1 MRPADGIEQSCRRI
15 TPPAHPPY
23 WLGKSVICAF
33 WRLRPL
39 PSHWVAAQFSERKL
53 RRTLASKW
61 SASRTA
67 CLCVLLVKILSE
79 DGYRCAPP
87 ILRLGA
93 AFMAITTRPVAKHDL
108 KLICE
113 HRERMF
119 AESGRTREAL
129 RPMTVAFEQWLS
141 PRLEDGSYFGW
152 MLEDAGVVIAGL
164 GMMVIDWP
172 PHPSHP
178 ADHRRA
184 YILNVFVEP
193 EHRRK
198 GLAKRLM
205 ALAEE
210 RARELGICY
219 AILHS
224 TRQGRPLYESL
235 GWGPTSEMAIR
246 WE

>member
-1 MRPADGIEQSCRRI
+1 
-15 TPPAHPPY
+15 
-23 WLGKSVICAF
+23 
-33 WRLRPL
+33 
-39 PSHWVAAQFSERKL
+39 
-53 RRTLASKW
+53 
-61 SASRTA
+61 
-67 CLCVLLVKILSE
+67 
-79 DGYRCAPP
+79 
-87 ILRLGA
+87 
-93 AFMAITTRPVAKHDL
+93 MAITTRPVAEHDL

-119 AESGRTREAL
+119 AESGRTRESL
-129 RPMTVAFEQWLS
+129 RPMTAAFEQWLS

-193 EHRRK
+193 EHRRR
-198 GLAKRLM
+198 GLAKQLM

-210 RARELGICY
+210 RAHELGVCY

-224 TRQGRPLYESL
+224 TRQGRQLYESL

-246 WE
+246 GNSGKAALDCELLCFGESP

>member
-1 MRPADGIEQSCRRI
+1 
-15 TPPAHPPY
+15 
-23 WLGKSVICAF
+23 
-33 WRLRPL
+33 
-39 PSHWVAAQFSERKL
+39 
-53 RRTLASKW
+53 
-61 SASRTA
+61 
-67 CLCVLLVKILSE
+67 
-79 DGYRCAPP
+79 
-87 ILRLGA
+87 
-93 AFMAITTRPVAKHDL
+93 
-108 KLICE
+108 
-113 HRERMF
+113 MF
-119 AESGRTREAL
+119 AESGRTRESL
-129 RPMTVAFEQWLS
+129 RPMTAAFEQWLA
-141 PRLEDGSYFGW
+141 PRLADGSYFGW

-193 EHRRK
+193 GHRRK

-205 ALAEE
+205 ALAEA

-235 GWGPTSEMAIR
+235 GWGATSEMAIR

>member
-1 MRPADGIEQSCRRI
+1 MIP
-15 TPPAHPPY
+15 
-23 WLGKSVICAF
+23 
-33 WRLRPL
+33 
-39 PSHWVAAQFSERKL
+39 
-53 RRTLASKW
+53 
-61 SASRTA
+61 TA
-67 CLCVLLVKILSE
+67 
-79 DGYRCAPP
+79 
-87 ILRLGA
+87 
-93 AFMAITTRPVAKHDL
+93 RPVAEHDL

-119 AESGRTREAL
+119 AESGRTRESL
-129 RPMTVAFEQWLS
+129 RPMTAAFERWLA
-141 PRLEDGSYFGW
+141 PRLADGSYFGW

-164 GMMVIDWP
+164 GMMIIDWP

-205 ALAEE
+205 ALAEA
-210 RARELGICY
+210 RAGELGVCY

-224 TRQGRPLYESL
+224 TRKGRPLYESL

>member
-1 MRPADGIEQSCRRI
+1 
-15 TPPAHPPY
+15 
-23 WLGKSVICAF
+23 
-33 WRLRPL
+33 
-39 PSHWVAAQFSERKL
+39 
-53 RRTLASKW
+53 
-61 SASRTA
+61 
-67 CLCVLLVKILSE
+67 
-79 DGYRCAPP
+79 
-87 ILRLGA
+87 
-93 AFMAITTRPVAKHDL
+93 
-108 KLICE
+108 
-113 HRERMF
+113 
-119 AESGRTREAL
+119 
-129 RPMTVAFEQWLS
+129 
-141 PRLEDGSYFGW
+141 
-152 MLEDAGVVIAGL
+152 MLEDAGL

-205 ALAEE
+205 ALAEA
-210 RARELGICY
+210 RARELGVCH

-224 TRQGRPLYESL
+224 TRQGCPLYESL

>member
-1 MRPADGIEQSCRRI
+1 M
-15 TPPAHPPY
+15 
-23 WLGKSVICAF
+23 
-33 WRLRPL
+33 RLRMV
-39 PSHWVAAQFSERKL
+39 PSGFAFVS
-53 RRTLASKW
+53 
-61 SASRTA
+61 
-67 CLCVLLVKILSE
+67 
-79 DGYRCAPP
+79 P
-87 ILRLGA
+87 ILDALGTA
-93 AFMAITTRPVAKHDL
+93 LMAITARPVAKHDL
-108 KLICE
+108 NLICE

-119 AESGRTREAL
+119 AESGRAREAL
-129 RPMTVAFEQWLS
+129 RPMTSAFEQWLS

-152 MLEDAGVVIAGL
+152 MLEDAGVVVAGL

-205 ALAEE
+205 VLAEE
-210 RARELGICY
+210 RARELGVRY

-224 TRQGRPLYESL
+224 TRGEAALRRPRLGADERDGDPLGIGESSVTVRRMGRAKRNPSPLLTEHRLMGIASL
-235 GWGPTSEMAIR
+235 HPSYGLPPQRHPIDRGRTGCREQPVR
-246 WE
+246 LH

>member
-1 MRPADGIEQSCRRI
+1 
-15 TPPAHPPY
+15 
-23 WLGKSVICAF
+23 
-33 WRLRPL
+33 
-39 PSHWVAAQFSERKL
+39 
-53 RRTLASKW
+53 
-61 SASRTA
+61 
-67 CLCVLLVKILSE
+67 
-79 DGYRCAPP
+79 
-87 ILRLGA
+87 
-93 AFMAITTRPVAKHDL
+93 MAITARPAAIDDL

-119 AESGRTREAL
+119 AESGRTRESL
-129 RPMTVAFEQWLS
+129 RPMTAAFEQWLM
-141 PRLEDGSYFGW
+141 PRLGDGSYFGW
-152 MLEDAGVVIAGL
+152 MLEEAGVVVAGL

-172 PHPSHP
+172 PHPSHS

-193 EHRRK
+193 AHRRQ

-205 ALAEE
+205 ALAEA
-210 RARELGICY
+210 RGRELGVSY

-224 TRQGRPLYESL
+224 TRQGRALYESL

>member
-1 MRPADGIEQSCRRI
+1 M
-15 TPPAHPPY
+15 
-23 WLGKSVICAF
+23 AF
-33 WRLRPL
+33 
-39 PSHWVAAQFSERKL
+39 
-53 RRTLASKW
+53 
-61 SASRTA
+61 TA
-67 CLCVLLVKILSE
+67 
-79 DGYRCAPP
+79 
-87 ILRLGA
+87 
-93 AFMAITTRPVAKHDL
+93 RPVTAHDL
-108 KLICE
+108 KLICD

-129 RPMTVAFEQWLS
+129 QPMTAAFEQWLA
-141 PRLEDGSYFGW
+141 PRLKDGSYFGW
-152 MLEDAGVVIAGL
+152 MLEDAGVVIAGV

-205 ALAEE
+205 ALAEAT
-210 RARELGICY
+210 ARELGVCY

>member
-1 MRPADGIEQSCRRI
+1 M
-15 TPPAHPPY
+15 
-23 WLGKSVICAF
+23 
-33 WRLRPL
+33 
-39 PSHWVAAQFSERKL
+39 
-53 RRTLASKW
+53 
-61 SASRTA
+61 TA
-67 CLCVLLVKILSE
+67 
-79 DGYRCAPP
+79 
-87 ILRLGA
+87 
-93 AFMAITTRPVAKHDL
+93 
-108 KLICE
+108 
-113 HRERMF
+113 
-119 AESGRTREAL
+119 
-129 RPMTVAFEQWLS
+129 AFEQWLS

-184 YILNVFVEP
+184 YILNVFAEP

-205 ALAEE
+205 ALAEA

>member
-1 MRPADGIEQSCRRI
+1 
-15 TPPAHPPY
+15 
-23 WLGKSVICAF
+23 
-33 WRLRPL
+33 
-39 PSHWVAAQFSERKL
+39 
-53 RRTLASKW
+53 
-61 SASRTA
+61 
-67 CLCVLLVKILSE
+67 
-79 DGYRCAPP
+79 
-87 ILRLGA
+87 
-93 AFMAITTRPVAKHDL
+93 MAITARPAAAHDL

-119 AESGRTREAL
+119 AESGRTRESL
-129 RPMTVAFEQWLS
+129 RPMTAAFEQWLS

-205 ALAEE
+205 ALAEA
-210 RARELGICY
+210 RARELGVRY

-235 GWGPTSEMAIR
+235 GWASTSEMAIC

>member
-1 MRPADGIEQSCRRI
+1 MAIIARP
-15 TPPAHPPY
+15 
-23 WLGKSVICAF
+23 
-33 WRLRPL
+33 
-39 PSHWVAAQFSERKL
+39 VAAQ
-53 RRTLASKW
+53 
-61 SASRTA
+61 
-67 CLCVLLVKILSE
+67 
-79 DGYRCAPP
+79 
-87 ILRLGA
+87 
-93 AFMAITTRPVAKHDL
+93 DL

-119 AESGRTREAL
+119 AESGRTRESL
-129 RPMTVAFEQWLS
+129 RPMTAAFERWLV
-141 PRLEDGSYFGW
+141 PRLADGSYFGW
-152 MLEDAGVVIAGL
+152 MLEEAGAVIAGL

-193 EHRRK
+193 AHRRK
-198 GLAKRLM
+198 GLARRLM
-205 ALAEE
+205 NLAEE
-210 RARELGICY
+210 RGRELGVCY

-224 TRQGRPLYESL
+224 TRQGRALYEGL